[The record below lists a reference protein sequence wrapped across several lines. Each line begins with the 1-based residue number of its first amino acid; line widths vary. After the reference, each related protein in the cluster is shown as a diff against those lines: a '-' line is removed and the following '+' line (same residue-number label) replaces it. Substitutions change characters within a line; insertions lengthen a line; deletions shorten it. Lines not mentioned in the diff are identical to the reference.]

1 MKENASHMLSKK
13 IFSTQK
19 ISLIERSAILEKKGN
34 DLSLMKKAA
43 RFSWNEIRKKYPN
56 TKKWLILCG
65 IGNNAGDGM
74 ALASIALKSNFDV
87 KIYYFFPDKTFTGCA
102 AEIHTE
108 LESSAPRNTLKII
121 DHLNESILNDSDL
134 IIDAIFGIGINR
146 PIENSKIAKINLIN
160 NQDAAIVSLDIPSGV
175 HPNSGQIMGAA
186 IKASMTITFISHKLC
201 FYIGEGKD
209 LSGDIKCSHLDISQ
223 RHFSR
228 LTEDMRIINKSYTQ
242 KKLLR
247 RKSDAHKGDYG
258 HVLIVGGGP
267 GMHGAA
273 LLSGESSLR
282 GGAGKVTIFMHES
295 HRSLINKARPELM
308 FIFSNEEI
316 NIQSIL
322 SKVDVVAIGPGLG
335 LDDWARS
342 VFKHV
347 NKSNKP
353 LVVDADAL
361 NILSEKNLKRDDWVL
376 TPHPGEAATLMGKS
390 SLEIQENRLLYL
402 KKLKDSYGG
411 TIVLKGNN
419 TLIGSKDM
427 VTNICTQ
434 GNPGMASAG
443 MGDVLTGLIAAMI
456 SQGMDHFE
464 AASVGVEVHARAGD
478 LAARGGER
486 GLIAGDVINEI
497 RGCVNL

>member
-19 ISLIERSAILEKKGN
+19 ISLIERSAIIEKKGN

-43 RFSWNEIRKKYPN
+43 RFSWNEIRKKYPSS
-56 TKKWLILCG
+56 KKWLILCG

-74 ALASIALKSNFDV
+74 MLASIALKSNVDV
-87 KIYYFFPDKTFTGCA
+87 KICYFFPDKIFTGCA
-102 AEIHTE
+102 AEIHSE
-108 LESSAPRNTLKII
+108 LESLASQNTLKII
-121 DHLNESILNDSDL
+121 HHLNESILNDSDL

-146 PIENSKIAKINLIN
+146 PIDNSIKSKINLIN
-160 NQDAAIVSLDIPSGV
+160 NQDAPIVSLDIPSGV
-175 HPNSGQIMGAA
+175 HPDSGQIMGAA
-186 IKASMTITFISHKLC
+186 IKATMTITFISHKLC
-201 FYIGEGKD
+201 FYLGEGKN
-209 LSGDIKCSHLDISQ
+209 LSGVIKCSHLDISQ

-228 LTEDMRIINKSYTQ
+228 VTEDMKIINECYTQ
-242 KKLLR
+242 NKLLR
-247 RKSDAHKGDYG
+247 RKSDTHKGDYG

-308 FIFSNEEI
+308 LIFSNEGI
-316 NIQSIL
+316 NIESIL

-347 NKSNKP
+347 IKSNKP

-361 NILSEKNLKRDDWVL
+361 NILSEKNFKREDWVL
-376 TPHPGEAATLMGKS
+376 TPHPGEAATLLSKS
-390 SLEIQENRLLYL
+390 SVEIQENRFLSLD
-402 KKLKDSYGG
+402 KLKDNYGG

-419 TLIGSKDM
+419 TLIGNKDY

-443 MGDVLTGLIAAMI
+443 MGDVLTGLIAAMM
-456 SQGMDHFE
+456 SQGYSQFE
-464 AASVGVEVHARAGD
+464 AASVGVEAHARAGD
-478 LAARGGER
+478 IAARRGER

-497 RGCVNL
+497 RGCVN

>member
-19 ISLIERSAILEKKGN
+19 ISSIERSAILEKKGN
-34 DLSLMKKAA
+34 DLTLMRKAA

-74 ALASIALKSNFDV
+74 ALASIALKNNFDV
-87 KIYYFFPDKTFTGCA
+87 KIYYFFPEKTFTGCA
-102 AEIHTE
+102 AVVHNE
-108 LESSAPRNTLKII
+108 LKCLAPQNTLEII
-121 DHLNESILNDSDL
+121 DYLDEGILNDSDL

-146 PIENSKIAKINLIN
+146 PIDNSKIPKINLIN

-175 HPNSGQIMGAA
+175 HPDSGQIMGAA
-186 IKASMTITFISHKLC
+186 IRASMTITFISHKLC
-201 FYIGEGKD
+201 FYFGEGKD
-209 LSGDIKCSHLDISQ
+209 LSGDIKCSHLNISQ
-223 RHFSR
+223 KYFSG

-242 KKLLR
+242 KKLLK
-247 RKSDAHKGDYG
+247 RKSDTHKGDYG

-308 FIFSNEEI
+308 FIFSNEGI

-342 VFKHV
+342 VFKYV
-347 NKSNKP
+347 NLSNKP

-411 TIVLKGNN
+411 TIVLKGKN
-419 TLIGSKDM
+419 TLIGSKDI

>member
-19 ISLIERSAILEKKGN
+19 ISSIERSAVAGKIGN
-34 DLSLMKKAA
+34 DLSFMKKAA
-43 RFSWNEIRKKYPN
+43 RFSWHEIRKKYPN

-74 ALASIALKSNFDV
+74 ALASIALKNNFDV
-87 KIYYFFPDKTFTGCA
+87 KIYYFFPEKTFTGCA
-102 AEIHTE
+102 AVVHNE
-108 LESSAPRNTLKII
+108 LKCLAPQNTLEII
-121 DHLNESILNDSDL
+121 DYLDEGILNDSDL

-146 PIENSKIAKINLIN
+146 PIDNSKIPKINLIN

-175 HPNSGQIMGAA
+175 HPDSGQIMGAA
-186 IKASMTITFISHKLC
+186 IRASMTITFISHKLC
-201 FYIGEGKD
+201 FYFGEGKD
-209 LSGDIKCSHLDISQ
+209 LSGDIKCSHLNISQ
-223 RHFSR
+223 KYFSG

-242 KKLLR
+242 KKLLK
-247 RKSDAHKGDYG
+247 RKSDTHKGDYG

-308 FIFSNEEI
+308 FIFSNEGI

-335 LDDWARS
+335 LDHWARS
-342 VFKHV
+342 VFKYV
-347 NKSNKP
+347 NLSNKP

-361 NILSEKNLKRDDWVL
+361 NILSEKNLKREDWVL

-390 SLEIQENRLLYL
+390 PLEIQENRFLYH
-402 KKLKDSYGG
+402 KKLIDSYGG
-411 TIVLKGNN
+411 TIVLKGYN
-419 TLIGSKDM
+419 TLIGNKDY

>member
-19 ISLIERSAILEKKGN
+19 ISLIERSAIIEKKGN

-43 RFSWNEIRKKYPN
+43 RFSWNEIRKKYPSS
-56 TKKWLILCG
+56 KKWLILCG

-74 ALASIALKSNFDV
+74 MLASIALKSNVDV
-87 KIYYFFPDKTFTGCA
+87 TICYFFPDKIFNGCA
-102 AEIHTE
+102 AEIHGE
-108 LESSAPRNTLKII
+108 LESLASQNTFKII
-121 DHLNESILNDSDL
+121 HHFNESILNDADL

-146 PIENSKIAKINLIN
+146 PIDNLTKSKINLIN
-160 NQDAAIVSLDIPSGV
+160 NQDSPIVSLDIPSGV
-175 HPNSGQIMGAA
+175 HPDSGQIMGAA
-186 IKASMTITFISHKLC
+186 IKATMTITFISHKLC
-201 FYIGEGKD
+201 FYLGEGKN
-209 LSGDIKCSHLDISQ
+209 LSGVIKCSHLNISQ

-228 LTEDMRIINKSYTQ
+228 VTEDMKIINESYTQ
-242 KKLLR
+242 NKLLR
-247 RKSDAHKGDYG
+247 RKSDTHKGDYG

-308 FIFSNEEI
+308 LIFSNEGI
-316 NIQSIL
+316 NIESIL

-347 NKSNKP
+347 IKSNKP

-361 NILSEKNLKRDDWVL
+361 NILSEKNFKREDWVL
-376 TPHPGEAATLMGKS
+376 TPHPGEAAKLLSKS
-390 SLEIQENRLLYL
+390 SVEIQENRFLSLD
-402 KKLKDSYGG
+402 KLKDNYGG

-419 TLIGSKDM
+419 TLIGNKDY

-443 MGDVLTGLIAAMI
+443 MGDVLTGLIAAMM
-456 SQGMDHFE
+456 SQGYSQFE
-464 AASVGVEVHARAGD
+464 AASVGVEAHARAGD
-478 LAARGGER
+478 IAARRGER

-497 RGCVNL
+497 RGCVN

>member
-1 MKENASHMLSKK
+1 
-13 IFSTQK
+13 
-19 ISLIERSAILEKKGN
+19 
-34 DLSLMKKAA
+34 
-43 RFSWNEIRKKYPN
+43 
-56 TKKWLILCG
+56 
-65 IGNNAGDGM
+65 
-74 ALASIALKSNFDV
+74 
-87 KIYYFFPDKTFTGCA
+87 
-102 AEIHTE
+102 
-108 LESSAPRNTLKII
+108 
-121 DHLNESILNDSDL
+121 
-134 IIDAIFGIGINR
+134 
-146 PIENSKIAKINLIN
+146 
-160 NQDAAIVSLDIPSGV
+160 
-175 HPNSGQIMGAA
+175 
-186 IKASMTITFISHKLC
+186 
-201 FYIGEGKD
+201 
-209 LSGDIKCSHLDISQ
+209 
-223 RHFSR
+223 
-228 LTEDMRIINKSYTQ
+228 
-242 KKLLR
+242 
-247 RKSDAHKGDYG
+247 
-258 HVLIVGGGP
+258 
-267 GMHGAA
+267 MHGAT

-402 KKLKDSYGG
+402 KKLKDSFGG